1 MGLCIS
7 MCINQDTTIGE
18 REPPT
23 SVRFL
28 RKKPKPIVIIPNRPR
43 SVRFHRQN

>member
-7 MCINQDTTIGE
+7 MCVNQDTTFGE
-18 REPPT
+18 REYPA
-23 SVRFL
+23 SVRFP

-43 SVRFHRQN
+43 SVRFHQQN

>member
-7 MCINQDTTIGE
+7 MCITQETTIGE

-23 SVRFL
+23 SVRFP

-43 SVRFHRQN
+43 SIRFHEQK